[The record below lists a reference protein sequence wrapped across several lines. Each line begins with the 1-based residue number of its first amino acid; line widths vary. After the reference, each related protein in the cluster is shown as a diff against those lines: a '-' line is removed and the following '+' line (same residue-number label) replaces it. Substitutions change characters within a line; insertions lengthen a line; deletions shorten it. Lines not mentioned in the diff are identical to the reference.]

1 MMAMLWHLDA
11 ATTSPRLPAQR
22 SELAELRI
30 KHSVSDGVCTI

>member
-1 MMAMLWHLDA
+1 MRWHLDA
-11 ATTSPRLPAQR
+11 ANHFAAASAQR